1 MKRVYLL
8 IPVVLLLALTATSA
22 FAQGGGD
29 RDGDGIPDTRDKC
42 PDIAGVPEN
51 GGCPLLFIATPSP
64 TDTDGDGLP
73 DSDDQCPTLAGPRE
87 NRGCPTDSAPNDPP
101 SNDPPPPPPAD
112 TDGDGIPDT
121 DDDCVDVAGSVDN
134 GGCPPFTPPVLPTDA
149 CYVTSNG
156 DFAVNVRNAPD
167 PSADPIGHLLAGH
180 IYEAQGFVMVG
191 PEIWY
196 VMTDYENSVGDVGNA
211 ASSVLLSSNCAPID
225 STPFSG
231 PTDLAAPEPNVQ
243 VFIPSIDQFAC
254 TISTA
259 FNWVFAFNYPPGATI
274 PEGAHPIAI
283 LNGDLNIAGDVNNW
297 TTKLQTYND
306 ETVEYMVYSGW
317 AELFRTGGTCGS
329 IGAHPTEIVVFLPT
343 PVGNGT
349 SGDADDRPTEEVA
362 FYYNKIAFNYNA
374 LGGALSFDFGDLNPD
389 DLPPPNSNDDGT
401 TTVEY
406 CIYLESEAGV
416 FDTEVCYEIE
426 IPENCTLT
434 TSEAGV
440 YTVVCEGDGTVEI
453 NPDLGELP
461 STVLTIPENPTE
473 PVQVALLLPAVQAA
487 REAAR

>member
-8 IPVVLLLALTATSA
+8 IPIVLLLALTATSA
-22 FAQGGGD
+22 LAQGGGD
-29 RDGDGIPDTRDKC
+29 RDGDGVPDRSDKC
-42 PDIAGVPEN
+42 PDIFGVPEN
-51 GGCPLLFIATPSP
+51 GGCPLFVIATPPSQ

-73 DSDDQCPTLAGPRE
+73 DSDDQCPTVAGPRE
-87 NRGCPTDSAPNDPP
+87 NRGCPTDSAP
-101 SNDPPPPPPAD
+101 NDPPPPPPAD

-121 DDDCVDVAGSVDN
+121 DDNCVDVAGSVDN

-149 CYVTSNG
+149 CYVTPNG

-180 IYEAQGFVMVG
+180 VYESQGFVMVG

-283 LNGDLNIAGDVNNW
+283 LNGDFETAGDVNNW
-297 TTKLQTYND
+297 STQLQTFND
-306 ETVEYMVYSGW
+306 ESIEYMIYPGW
-317 AELFRTGGTCGS
+317 AELYRTGGTCGS
-329 IGAHPTEIVVFLPT
+329 IGEFPFRTVVLLPMPDPNGAAGDT
-343 PVGNGT
+343 VPVDTFSLNF
-349 SGDADDRPTEEVA
+349 E
-362 FYYNKIAFNYNA
+362 KIQFDHN
-374 LGGALSFDFGDLNPD
+374 LDGSLSFDFGDLNPD
-389 DLPPPNSNDDGT
+389 DLPPTNSNDDGT

-416 FDTEVCYEIE
+416 FDQEVCYEIE

-473 PVQVALLLPAVQAA
+473 PVLVGLLLPAVQAA